1 MESYKD
7 WIILD
12 ELPDNWII
20 DKTVG
25 SPLPYTVFITNGKS
39 VINGQ
44 KRALLKVKPK
54 LENVIKESDKVKI
67 NYFPKLDKEIDDY
80 RFPAKTINQLARL
93 KFKKHLLNEILFD
106 LSVCDIEKWDKKE
119 YIKEL
124 QIILN
129 EFKID

>member
-1 MESYKD
+1 MEKHKD

-44 KRALLKVKPK
+44 KRALLKVKSK
-54 LENVIKESDKVKI
+54 LENVLKESDKVKI
-67 NYFPKLDKEIDDY
+67 NNFPKLDKEIDDY
-80 RFPAKTINQLARL
+80 IFPAKTVNQLARL

>member
-1 MESYKD
+1 MEKFKD

-25 SPLPYTVFITNGKS
+25 SPVPYTVFITNGKS

-54 LENVIKESDKVKI
+54 LENIIKEIDQVKFNPI
-67 NYFPKLDKEIDDY
+67 LKLDKEIDDY
-80 RFPAKTINQLARL
+80 IFPAKTVNQLARL
-93 KFKKHLLNEILFD
+93 KFTKHLLNEILFD
-106 LSVCDIEKWDKKE
+106 LSVCEIEKWDKKE
-119 YIKEL
+119 YINEL
-124 QIILN
+124 RIILN
-129 EFKID
+129 EFKIN

>member
-1 MESYKD
+1 MEKYKD
-7 WIILD
+7 WYILD

-54 LENVIKESDKVKI
+54 LESVIKETKDIKI
-67 NYFPKLDKEIDDY
+67 INAPKLHEEIDEY
-80 RFPAKTINQLARL
+80 EFPAKTVNELARL

-106 LSVCDIEKWDKKE
+106 LSVCEIEKWDKKE

-124 QIILN
+124 QIMLN

>member
-67 NYFPKLDKEIDDY
+67 NHFPKLDKEIDDY
-80 RFPAKTINQLARL
+80 RFPAKTVNQLARL

>member
-1 MESYKD
+1 MEKYKD
-7 WIILD
+7 WYILD

-54 LENVIKESDKVKI
+54 LESVIKETKDIKI
-67 NYFPKLDKEIDDY
+67 INAPKLHEEIDEY
-80 RFPAKTINQLARL
+80 EFPAKTVNELARL

-106 LSVCDIEKWDKKE
+106 LGVCEIEKWDKKE

-124 QIILN
+124 QIMLN

>member
-1 MESYKD
+1 MENYKD
-7 WIILD
+7 WIILE

-54 LENVIKESDKVKI
+54 LENIINKNNAIKIHHSI
-67 NYFPKLDKEIDDY
+67 KLEEKNDDY
-80 RFPAKTINQLARL
+80 IFPAKTVNQLARL
-93 KFKKHLLNEILFD
+93 KFTKHLLNEILFD
-106 LSVCDIEKWDKKE
+106 LSVCEIEKWDKKE

>member
-1 MESYKD
+1 MKKYKD
-7 WIILD
+7 WVILD
-12 ELPDNWII
+12 KIPHNWII

-44 KRALLKVKPK
+44 KRALLKVKAK
-54 LENVIKESDKVKI
+54 FENIERKIYEVKI
-67 NYFPKLDKEIDDY
+67 NHVNNLEKEIDDY
-80 RFPAKTINQLARL
+80 KFPSKTVNELARL

-106 LSVCDIEKWDKKE
+106 LTVCEIEKWDKKE

>member
-1 MESYKD
+1 MEKFKD

-12 ELPDNWII
+12 ELPNNWII

-25 SPLPYTVFITNGKS
+25 SPVPYTVFITNGKS

-54 LENVIKESDKVKI
+54 LENIINHNNEIKIYHSI
-67 NYFPKLDKEIDDY
+67 KLEEKNNDY
-80 RFPAKTINQLARL
+80 IFPAKTVNQLARL
-93 KFKKHLLNEILFD
+93 KFTKNLLNEILFD
-106 LSVCDIEKWDKKE
+106 LSVCEIEKWDKKE